1 MEAVRWARFQ
11 KPLPAD
17 IPVKHFQ
24 QSRYQWK
31 RVKWKEQEL
40 SEQDWSPS
48 SGLVESSRR
57 LESAIKVDAYL
68 EELVSQGFTRVAE
81 GSYPSG
87 PTDYRQLSKV
97 IKDYAE
103 SAFQGF
109 QQALKD
115 ETLRGF
121 ALATDSDAMTLD
133 ARAITEEAIQNRS
146 NDLSAEEVF
155 FIVEEW
161 PYGDERCVDHI
172 SSLNNAIDV
181 LNAKREWHV
190 PFDRQVD
197 FEDHRT
203 MFFEACISALE
214 ELRKLGPFPDQNQTD
229 FLLLFE
235 VMADERRGRETFL
248 RLNPSRLLSAYER
261 LG

>member
-1 MEAVRWARFQ
+1 METVRWARFQ

-17 IPVKHFQ
+17 IPIKHFQ

-40 SEQDWSPS
+40 SEQEWSPS

-57 LESAIKVDAYL
+57 LESAIEVDTYL
-68 EELVSQGFTRVAE
+68 EELVSQGFSKVAE
-81 GSYPSG
+81 GSYPLG
-87 PTDYRQLSKV
+87 PTDYRQLSED
-97 IKDYAE
+97 IRDYAE
-103 SAFQGF
+103 SAFQEF
-109 QQALKD
+109 QQALRD

-146 NDLSAEEVF
+146 DDLSAEEAF

-161 PYGDERCVDHI
+161 PYGDERCVEDL
-172 SSLNNAIDV
+172 SSLNKAFDV

-190 PFDRQVD
+190 PFDPQVD

-203 MFFEACISALE
+203 KFF
-214 ELRKLGPFPDQNQTD
+214 
-229 FLLLFE
+229 
-235 VMADERRGRETFL
+235 
-248 RLNPSRLLSAYER
+248 
-261 LG
+261 